1 MLTNSLR
8 AIVLLAVAAAAVTGQ
23 ERFVRPV
30 DEAAKDASFLAFR
43 KKLIEAA
50 ERRDANYIIGILDPN
65 IRLSF
70 GGDQGVADF
79 RRMWK
84 IGHKDSPFWEEF
96 LAVIKNGGAFSGE
109 GRNKMSLFT
118 APYTFSNWPDD
129 IDGFEYHVIF
139 GNRVNLREKPSMT
152 AAVIG
157 QLSYNIVK
165 IDDAASVRKNTGAE
179 GDWAY
184 DWVKVETLGGK
195 TGFVKGEFV
204 RSHIDHRAGFEKKKG
219 VWKLT
224 FFLAGD

>member
-1 MLTNSLR
+1 MLTKSLR
-8 AIVLLAVAAAAVTGQ
+8 AIVLLAVVAAGAAGQ

-43 KKLIEAA
+43 KKLIAAA
-50 ERRDANYIIGILDPN
+50 ERKDANYIIGILDPN
-65 IRLSF
+65 VRLSF
-70 GGDQGVADF
+70 GGDEGEADF

-84 IGHKDSPFWEEF
+84 IGQKDSPFWDEF
-96 LAVIKNGGAFSGE
+96 LAVIRNGGAFSGE
-109 GRNKMSLFT
+109 GRNKMNLFT

-139 GNRVNLREKPSMT
+139 GNRVNLREGPSMT

-165 IDDAASVRKNTGAE
+165 IDDPASVMKPGGE
-179 GDWAY
+179 GLDWA
-184 DWVKVETLGGK
+184 KVETLGGK

-204 RSHIDHRAGFEKKKG
+204 RSHIDYRAGFEKKRG
-219 VWKLT
+219 VWKMT
-224 FFLAGD
+224 FFIAGD